1 MSTTT
6 EHTIN
11 DLEKGTGGVQSD
23 VVVDLSRVG
32 TVVLTPEL
40 FEKLYLTP
48 QTPVKGQ
55 LRNTFG
61 NPTPLAV
68 IGFVLSLTPL
78 SCSLLGWMDSDGT
91 GAAFLGVFVFVGGL
105 LMILGGFMEFFIG
118 NTYPFVVFCS
128 MGSFFLAL
136 AATNI
141 PSFGVMAAFTTPDMP
156 GPQNPAFYNTFA
168 FFIVFVGFMDFIYLI
183 ASIRTNICLLGILL
197 FTVIGL
203 ELLAAAY
210 WNIGAGNMEMALK
223 FQHGAGGC
231 TFVVCIFA
239 WYLFLVL
246 VLASVDFPIS
256 LPVGDLSTVV
266 KGGSEKKKREA

>member
-1 MSTTT
+1 
-6 EHTIN
+6 
-11 DLEKGTGGVQSD
+11 
-23 VVVDLSRVG
+23 
-32 TVVLTPEL
+32 
-40 FEKLYLTP
+40 
-48 QTPVKGQ
+48 
-55 LRNTFG
+55 
-61 NPTPLAV
+61 
-68 IGFVLSLTPL
+68 
-78 SCSLLGWMDSDGT
+78 MDS
-91 GAAFLGVFVFVGGL
+91 
-105 LMILGGFMEFFIG
+105 
-118 NTYPFVVFCS
+118 
-128 MGSFFLAL
+128 
-136 AATNI
+136 
-141 PSFGVMAAFTTPDMP
+141 
-156 GPQNPAFYNTFA
+156 
-168 FFIVFVGFMDFIYLI
+168 IYLI

-266 KGGSEKKKREA
+266 KGGSEKKKRKA